1 MNQSFGIPE
10 GKPLQISSA
19 FASGFVATVVGSPL
33 DVLKTRLMNAPP
45 GTSPF
50 GMIGSMIANEGPLA
64 FYSGFTANFMR
75 IGAWSV
81 VMFLSLEQI
90 KMFAAKGSE

>member
-50 GMIGSMIANEGPLA
+50 GMISSMMATEGPGA
-64 FYSGFTANFMR
+64 FYKGFTANFMR

-90 KMFAAKGSE
+90 KNFATRGEE